1 VAVASMGCC
10 GGKELR
16 SGGVTFGSGVAPG
29 AGAPDRSP
37 LVRTHTAKTAD
48 ATEVLDRCATR
59 LEQLEE
65 SAVAACEQA
74 QEART
79 CAPSG
84 STAGDDP
91 TTDEHRLPSGS
102 VLLEASD
109 RRLAQL
115 LHQAEVEV
123 ERPLDS
129 IPVSGTSGEDFNRD
143 RRKKYNRRLADVIAR
158 LEKERAAVRDAR
170 QMDAG
175 DTTVPLDSSLRV
187 DDSALGRTQTKRSD
201 GAAQLLS
208 ELETRLTQ
216 LEGRAREAAALG
228 AAGRQ
233 ELRLVLQECEFGFQE
248 EVDAVSVAGFAEEA
262 DLRRRRKQ
270 CNRRL
275 QELQAQIDR
284 DLDSSNDNDE
294 AIDARPLAEDTVE
307 ASTGADHE
315 DAALAVPGAAVEE
328 ASA

>member
-1 VAVASMGCC
+1 MGCC

-109 RRLAQL
+109 RRLRSCCTKPRWRSSA
-115 LHQAEVEV
+115 
-123 ERPLDS
+123 RS
-129 IPVSGTSGEDFNRD
+129 IPSLC
-143 RRKKYNRRLADVIAR
+143 LAR
-158 LEKERAAVRDAR
+158 AVRISTAIGAR
-170 QMDAG
+170 S
-175 DTTVPLDSSLRV
+175 TTD
-187 DDSALGRTQTKRSD
+187 GWQT
-201 GAAQLLS
+201 
-208 ELETRLTQ
+208 
-216 LEGRAREAAALG
+216 
-228 AAGRQ
+228 
-233 ELRLVLQECEFGFQE
+233 
-248 EVDAVSVAGFAEEA
+248 
-262 DLRRRRKQ
+262 
-270 CNRRL
+270 
-275 QELQAQIDR
+275 
-284 DLDSSNDNDE
+284 
-294 AIDARPLAEDTVE
+294 
-307 ASTGADHE
+307 
-315 DAALAVPGAAVEE
+315 
-328 ASA
+328 